1 MAVSIPVKYIVTTK
15 DALDNVPIIEGQ
27 VICLADQDGW
37 YYDMGGER
45 RETTGEKYNFVNSDT
60 IEIIITP
67 IEDNKFQWQARVKE
81 GSITEKELEEY
92 RNRKALAQ
100 IQVNEDEDEESDSS
114 EVDRSDSENDYDV
127 QSFVYSTK
135 KNNVYI

>member
-1 MAVSIPVKYIVTTK
+1 MIFIEEIRFNINTLYVSISFIEWQQKYTK
-15 DALDNVPIIEGQ
+15 
-27 VICLADQDGW
+27 
-37 YYDMGGER
+37 
-45 RETTGEKYNFVNSDT
+45 
-60 IEIIITP
+60 TP
-67 IEDNKFQWQARVKE
+67 F
-81 GSITEKELEEY
+81 TEKELEEY

>member
-81 GSITEKELEEY
+81 GSITEKELEGNYLGDIKKEAD
-92 RNRKALAQ
+92 RAVRAANA
-100 IQVNEDEDEESDSS
+100 S
-114 EVDRSDSENDYDV
+114 EAAAER
-127 QSFVYSTK
+127 
-135 KNNVYI
+135 